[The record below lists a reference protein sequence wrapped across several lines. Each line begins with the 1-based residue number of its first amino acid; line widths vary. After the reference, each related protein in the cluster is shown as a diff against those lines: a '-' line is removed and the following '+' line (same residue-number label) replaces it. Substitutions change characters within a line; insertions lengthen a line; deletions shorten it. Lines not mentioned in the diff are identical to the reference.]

1 MNLKNM
7 TMQDISRLQ
16 NKKLLE
22 LIEFAGSRG
31 HLAFMLSISS
41 HTVDSWVER
50 GRISKNG
57 ARDVES
63 HQTLGMKFK
72 ASDLRPDLLIGN

>member
-7 TMQDISRLQ
+7 TIQDISRLQ
-16 NKKLLE
+16 SKKLLE
-22 LIEFAGSRG
+22 LIEFAGSRV

-57 ARDVES
+57 AREVES
-63 HQTLGMKFK
+63 HQALGVKFK
-72 ASDLRPDLLIGN
+72 ASDLRPDLLIGK